1 MGDLFSVSS
10 VILFFERLFATIDMK
25 IPVSMSRFAE
35 EWAFEIGDDVQ

>member
-1 MGDLFSVSS
+1 MGHLFSVSS
-10 VILFFERLFATIDMK
+10 VILFFERLFVMK